1 MHSVRVER
9 VRDICFESSR
19 ELMLT
24 ITTEY
29 ISQLEGEVAM
39 KAQEANEYRLENRS
53 LVEENGRC
61 RRLIEVLLRHPAYA
75 PFIEDISKDPSIA
88 GSLAQAQQS
97 QTASASVPSQRQ
109 ERDTPLDMSM
119 LNLNNAGINFQ

>member
-1 MHSVRVER
+1 
-9 VRDICFESSR
+9 
-19 ELMLT
+19 MLT
-24 ITTEY
+24 AVAEY

-39 KAQEANEYRLENRS
+39 KTQEANELRVENRS

-75 PFIEDISKDPSIA
+75 PFIEDISKDPSLA

-97 QTASASVPSQRQ
+97 QAAAGSVPSQRQ
-109 ERDTPLDMSM
+109 ERETPLDMSM
-119 LNLNNAGINFQ
+119 LNLNNSGFQVPSTSVSFQ